1 MFFSLGGLQEL
12 DIPGKP
18 SERRGFV
25 IVVVIVV
32 VVVVVV
38 VVVAAAQIVISSLFE
53 PSLYQ
58 NKLITQIV

>member
-12 DIPGKP
+12 GIPGKP
-18 SERRGFV
+18 SERRGF
-25 IVVVIVV
+25 

-53 PSLYQ
+53 PSL
-58 NKLITQIV
+58 

>member
-12 DIPGKP
+12 GIPGKP

-25 IVVVIVV
+25 VVVLVV

-38 VVVAAAQIVISSLFE
+38 AAAAQIVISSLFE

-58 NKLITQIV
+58 NKLIT